1 MPDNTL
7 STLAQIR
14 IKVRRLTRS
23 PSTTQI
29 TDGQIDEY
37 VNTFILYDFP
47 EQLKINH
54 LRKTFTFYTNAH
66 QDVYE
71 SNTTVGDDFNN
82 FKNIYTSLYN
92 PVYIAGYQAYFSQS
106 RQDFFDQW
114 PKTVSIKSVRTGDGT
129 IQPDTGTLTGAPLL
143 KNNVLFSS
151 IDAFEDDLK
160 AYDDGAG
167 NLIGNVIA
175 GGTINYLTGAYA
187 FTYTTGVKAGQ
198 SVDSQTVQYQT
209 ARPTSILFY
218 ENKLTV
224 RPVPDQAYK
233 VEMGAYVR
241 PTEFLSATPTQ
252 QPELAQ
258 WSQWIAYGA
267 AKKVFEDRTDTESI
281 QMIMPE
287 FKKQETLALRRT
299 IMQLS
304 NERVS
309 TIYDGQTNPVNKIG
323 GF

>member
-23 PSTTQI
+23 PSASQI
-29 TDGQIDEY
+29 TDGQIDDY
-37 VNTFILYDFP
+37 INTFVLYDFP
-47 EQLKINH
+47 EHLRTNY

-71 SNTTVGDDFNN
+71 SNTTAGDDFNN
-82 FKNIYTSLYN
+82 FKNIYTSLHG
-92 PVYIAGYQAYFSQS
+92 PVYIAGYQAFFSQS
-106 RQDFFDQW
+106 RQSFFDHW

-129 IQPDTGTLTGAPLL
+129 IQPDTGTLDGAPLL

-160 AYDDGAG
+160 AYDDGDG
-167 NLIGNVIA
+167 NLVGNVIA

-198 SVDSQTVQYQT
+198 SVDSQTVQYQA

-224 RPVPDQAYK
+224 RPIPDQAYK
-233 VEMGAYVR
+233 VEIDAYVR
-241 PTEFLSATPTQ
+241 PTELLDTVD

-258 WSQWIAYGA
+258 WWQYIAISS
-267 AKKVFEDRTDTESI
+267 AKKIFEDRMDMESI
-281 QMIMPE
+281 QAIMPE
-287 FKKQETLALRRT
+287 LKKQETLVLRRT

-304 NERVS
+304 NERVA
-309 TIYDGQTNPVNKIG
+309 TIYDGQTTPTDKMG

>member
-7 STLAQIR
+7 STLEQIR
-14 IKVRRLTRS
+14 IKIRRLTRS
-23 PSTTQI
+23 PSSSQI
-29 TDGQIDEY
+29 TNDQIDDY

-47 EQLKINH
+47 EHLRTNY
-54 LRKTFTFYTNAH
+54 LRKTFAFYTNAH

-71 SNTTVGDDFNN
+71 SNDIVGDDFNN
-82 FKNIYTSLYN
+82 FKNEYISLHG
-92 PVYIAGYQAYFSQS
+92 PVYIAGYQALFSQS
-106 RQDFFDQW
+106 RQEFFDQW
-114 PKTVSIKSVRTGDGT
+114 PKTVSIKSVRTGDGV

-167 NLIGNVIA
+167 NLVGNVIA

-198 SVDSQTVQYQT
+198 SVDSQTVQYQA
-209 ARPTSILFY
+209 ARPNSLLFY
-218 ENKLTV
+218 ENKLTI
-224 RPVPDQAYK
+224 RPIPDQAYK
-233 VEMGAYVR
+233 VEIEAYVR
-241 PTEFLSATPTQ
+241 PTELLDSADQPDLSQ
-252 QPELAQ
+252 YWQYI
-258 WSQWIAYGA
+258 SYGA
-267 AKKVFEDRTDTESI
+267 SKKVFEDRMDMESV
-281 QMIMPE
+281 QLIMPE
-287 FKKQETLALRRT
+287 FRKQESLVNRRT

>member
-7 STLAQIR
+7 STLERIR

-23 PSTTQI
+23 PSSSQI
-29 TDGQIDEY
+29 TDDQLDDYI
-37 VNTFILYDFP
+37 NTFVLYDFP
-47 EQLKINH
+47 EYIKTDY

-71 SNTTVGDDFNN
+71 SNNVAGDDFNN
-82 FKNIYTSLYN
+82 FKNKYTSIYA
-92 PVYIAGYQAYFSQS
+92 PVYIAGYQAFLSQS
-106 RQDFFDQW
+106 RQEFFDHW
-114 PKTVSIKSVRTGDGT
+114 PKTMSIKSVRTGDGM

-143 KNNVLFSS
+143 KNSVLFSS

-167 NLIGNVIA
+167 NLIGNVIP
-175 GGTINYLTGAYA
+175 GGTINYLTGVYA
-187 FTYTTGVKAGQ
+187 FTYTTGVKIGQ
-198 SVDSQTVQYQT
+198 SVDSQTVQYQA
-209 ARPTSILFY
+209 ARPTSILFD
-218 ENKLTV
+218 ENKFTV
-224 RPVPDQAYK
+224 RPVPNQAYK
-233 VEMGAYVR
+233 IEVGAYIR
-241 PTEFLSATPTQ
+241 PTELLNAAD

-258 WSQWIAYGA
+258 WSQWIVYGA
-267 AKKVFEDRTDTESI
+267 AKKVFEDRMDMESI

-287 FKKQETLALRRT
+287 FKKQELLVLRRT

-309 TIYDGQTNPVNKIG
+309 TIYDGQTTPTNKIG

>member
-7 STLAQIR
+7 STLEQIR
-14 IKVRRLTRS
+14 IKIRRLTRS
-23 PSTTQI
+23 PSSSQI
-29 TDGQIDEY
+29 TNDQIDDY

-47 EQLKINH
+47 EHLRTNY
-54 LRKTFTFYTNAH
+54 LRKTFAFYTNAH

-71 SNTTVGDDFNN
+71 SNDIVGDDFNN
-82 FKNIYTSLYN
+82 FKNEYISLHG
-92 PVYIAGYQAYFSQS
+92 PVYIAGYQALFSQS
-106 RQDFFDQW
+106 RQEFFDQW
-114 PKTVSIKSVRTGDGT
+114 PKTVSIKSVRTGDGF

-198 SVDSQTVQYQT
+198 SVDSQTVQYQA
-209 ARPTSILFY
+209 ARPNSLLFY

-224 RPVPDQAYK
+224 RPIPDQAYK
-233 VEMGAYVR
+233 VEIEAYVR

-267 AKKVFEDRTDTESI
+267 AKKVFEDRMDMESV
-281 QMIMPE
+281 QLIMPE
-287 FKKQETLALRRT
+287 YRKQESLVNRRT